1 MVRILRGRM
10 LNGGLL
16 SHPSKASWRSTWT
29 PCGRKYAMKSLRN
42 ETSETTKASGG
53 ALEQS
58 YKPRGQFI
66 EAQDGACCI
75 AAICACPKFARTG
88 AWGSRSTEEIRA
100 VPRTNSPILACRSA
114 FALYFRPSPLGLA
127 GERFVEPAK
136 RSLPLLPFTKQLRK
150 RNERGANF
158 AANRLGIAL
167 IPKKICSRFG
177 KTTREWTR

>member
-1 MVRILRGRM
+1 
-10 LNGGLL
+10 
-16 SHPSKASWRSTWT
+16 
-29 PCGRKYAMKSLRN
+29 MKSLRN

-66 EAQDGACCI
+66 QAQDGARCI

-100 VPRTNSPILACRSA
+100 VPRTKSLILACRSA

-136 RSLPLLPFTKQLRK
+136 RSLPLLAITKQLRK
-150 RNERGANF
+150 RNEKGGECCGKP
-158 AANRLGIAL
+158 LGDCPYSQEDLLSVRQNDQRMDTIITLGLRHDVAL
-167 IPKKICSRFG
+167 FVLGLDAR
-177 KTTREWTR
+177 R